1 MPEFFDV
8 ISSAGLYQIAI
19 SRGQMTVAGSPE
31 VNKLL
36 IVDRHVSEVFGI
48 QSANAL
54 IVEASE
60 DAKSLEAMGSYVA
73 QMRRLGA
80 SRKTQVIAIGG
91 GTVQDVST
99 FLCSIYMRGLKWSY
113 MPTTLLAMVDSCIG
127 GKSAINAGGYKNL
140 VGNFFP
146 PQAIEID
153 LDLIES
159 MSATMRAEGMV
170 EAAKICFARGSS
182 CFADYISRDI
192 QVGSASD
199 EIGAIVA
206 LSLKAKKWF
215 VEVDEFDQSERLLL
229 NFGHTFG
236 HAIEAASDFKISHGI
251 AVGLGILVACEV
263 SRQVHQTAAEAADI
277 GRLCQHIRQLL
288 SAVPEL
294 HQKVGCI
301 GSTGLLMQHFG
312 SDKKHDHEVYR
323 IIIPNAAGV
332 LSIRELPR
340 APSSTDLLASVTAGV
355 LKEFGFQAS

>member
-1 MPEFFDV
+1 MRESFDV
-8 ISSAGLYQIAI
+8 ISSAGIYQIEI
-19 SRGQMTVAGSPE
+19 SRGQMAVAGASDA
-31 VNKLL
+31 NKLL
-36 IVDRHVSEVFGI
+36 IVDRHVSEIFEI

-54 IVEASE
+54 IVDASE

-73 QMRRLGA
+73 QMRTLGA

-146 PQAIEID
+146 PQTVKID
-153 LDLIES
+153 LDLVGG
-159 MSATMRAEGMV
+159 MSPNMLVEGLI
-170 EAAKICFARGSS
+170 EAAKICFARGPS

-192 QVGSASD
+192 QVGSTCD
-199 EIGAIVA
+199 DIGAIVA

-236 HAIEAASDFKISHGI
+236 HAIEAGSDFKISHGI
-251 AVGLGILVACEV
+251 AVGLGIMIACEA
-263 SRQVHQTAAEAADI
+263 SRQVYETAPEGA
-277 GRLCQHIRQLL
+277 GVTRLCQHIRQLL
-288 SAVPEL
+288 SKVPGL
-294 HQKVGCI
+294 MQTVGRI
-301 GSTGLLMQHFG
+301 KSTDLIMQHFG
-312 SDKKHDHEVYR
+312 SDKKHDPEVYR
-323 IIIPNAAGV
+323 IIIPNAAGA
-332 LSIRELPR
+332 LSICELPR
-340 APSSTDLLASVTAGV
+340 NLSSARLLASVTARV
-355 LKEFGFQAS
+355 LKEFGLEV